1 MGSATRHRKAF
12 LGAHPLCAF
21 CGGKAS
27 ATTIEHCPPRAM
39 FQFRRWPEGFEFPSC
54 EPCNLGTDDHDLLI
68 AMLARMDPFELK
80 GDQDGTHVGLM
91 KAVNRQFPG
100 LLEKMMPSA
109 SDARRSNRE
118 FGLHP
123 APGQTHQE
131 TGLVKIP
138 EEFHRAVSVL
148 ARKLSKGIYYR
159 ETGFPFPDD
168 GCLLLNWFTNAD
180 IVRTGKYVVFDLL
193 KELKGVAPPLQRS
206 GNYLNDQF
214 EYKLSMSSEKDIFV
228 LQARFGNAFGLV
240 VFGSKLPGKLESIV
254 VRLRETSQRNGP
266 FAVLQ
271 SPTLA
276 ETSLWPASL
285 TAR

>member
-1 MGSATRHRKAF
+1 MGAAARHRRAF
-12 LGAHPLCAF
+12 LKAHPRCVF
-21 CGGKAS
+21 CGGGEI
-27 ATTIEHCPPRAM
+27 ATTIEHCPPRAI
-39 FQFRRWPEGFEFPSC
+39 FQFRLWPEGFEFPSC
-54 EPCNLGTDDHDLLI
+54 EPCNCGTADLDLLI

-80 GDQDGTHVGLM
+80 GNRDGKHVGLM

-100 LLEKMMPSA
+100 LFDKMTPSA
-109 SDARRSNRE
+109 SDARRHNRE
-118 FGLHP
+118 FGLSP

-138 EEFHRAVSVL
+138 KEFHRAVCVL

-159 ETGFPFPDD
+159 EVGSPFPDD

-180 IVRTGKYVVFDLL
+180 ILRTGKYIVFDLL
-193 KELKGVAPPLQRS
+193 KELGGTAPPLQRGGS
-206 GNYLNDQF
+206 YLNDQF
-214 EYKLSMSSEKDIFV
+214 EYKLSLSPEKDILV

-240 VFGSKLPGKLESIV
+240 VFGSTLPGKLESIV
-254 VRLRETSQRNGP
+254 TRLRENSQRNGP

-276 ETSLWPASL
+276 ETTL
-285 TAR
+285 